1 LNDRVSR
8 RRFLTL
14 ASAGVATAMG
24 SVALYGVQRMATSG
38 GSAEASAAARPATP
52 QTTPQRVIVET
63 RYTPAGVPYPVAIA
77 LD

>member
-1 LNDRVSR
+1 LNGRVSR

-24 SVALYGVQRMATSG
+24 SVVLYGVQRIATGDG
-38 GSAEASAAARPATP
+38 GADTSASAPPAAPPTAA
-52 QTTPQRVIVET
+52 QRVIVET

>member
-24 SVALYGVQRMATSG
+24 SVALYGVQRVATG
-38 GSAEASAAARPATP
+38 DGSTALARPAASPTAA
-52 QTTPQRVIVET
+52 QRVIVEM